1 MLIGK
6 QKSDMLVAQSCL
18 TLRTHGLY
26 PTKLLCPWNPPGRNI
41 GVGFHFL
48 LQGIFLTMGS
58 NLGLLHWRQTLYQ
71 MSHQGILGGIENR
84 SKTELEV
91 WLARSLSKMLFEE
104 DGLSTKEWD
113 GKHCLL
119 LFWKKLRCGFLRYPP
134 SGLLTCRCWVFFQF
148 LG

>member
-1 MLIGK
+1 MGSRKVTCYLL
-6 QKSDMLVAQSCL
+6 SHVWLCEPMDYSPPSSSV
-18 TLRTHGLY
+18 HGILQA
-26 PTKLLCPWNPPGRNI
+26 GII

-48 LQGIFLTMGS
+48 LQGLFLTMGS
-58 NLGLLHWRQTLYQ
+58 NLGLLHWRQTLYHL
-71 MSHQGILGGIENR
+71 SHQGILGGIENR

-119 LFWKKLRCGFLRYPP
+119 LFWKKLRYGFLRYPH
-134 SGLLTCRCWVFFQF
+134 LVCWLVDAGFSSSF
-148 LG
+148 